1 MAACYTD
8 ASPTAPTA
16 AQARLLAK
24 KSRKCYTAQED
35 LCLLREVA
43 ATRPFGDD
51 TKWMTVIANV
61 KEAISRELTL
71 RGVKDRIDLLIGYW
85 RQQDAR
91 NLKKSGTE
99 EQYSEKEQI
108 LQDLSDYDRAINY
121 EPRIIPRSGGSVQNR
136 KRQAATDRTTS
147 VKRSVMDTRAG
158 STTLVQAAEGDCSAS
173 VAAPSQSC
181 VLGEIAKPESPAA
194 RLLLSTIGQ
203 NPPDTPPPAD
213 TAAYGEAEQ
222 PETDGREGSPSTGGL
237 QQQQHHDPAGQSH
250 QQTSGSARGPHQ
262 SSAGRQ
268 LLPVTTTGIRGLQ
281 NLGLQLLTMRE
292 ANEYELRQREI
303 QNENEKI
310 AIEKQKADNETRR
323 IALEERKLDLEER
336 KYQLEVS
343 RHERDNEKLLDSIQK
358 MFNAQRNE
366 MLEFLNGNHT

>member
-16 AQARLLAK
+16 AQARMQAK

-51 TKWMTVIANV
+51 IKWMTVIANV
-61 KEAISRELTL
+61 KQAISRELTL

-108 LQDLSDYDRAINY
+108 LQDLSDYARAINY
-121 EPRIIPRSGGSVQNR
+121 EPRIIPRSGGSVLSR
-136 KRQAATDRTTS
+136 KRQATTDRTTS

-158 STTLVQAAEGDCSAS
+158 STTLVQAAE
-173 VAAPSQSC
+173 
-181 VLGEIAKPESPAA
+181 
-194 RLLLSTIGQ
+194 
-203 NPPDTPPPAD
+203 
-213 TAAYGEAEQ
+213 
-222 PETDGREGSPSTGGL
+222 
-237 QQQQHHDPAGQSH
+237 
-250 QQTSGSARGPHQ
+250 
-262 SSAGRQ
+262 
-268 LLPVTTTGIRGLQ
+268 GIRGLQ

-303 QNENEKI
+303 QNKKEKI

-323 IALEERKLDLEER
+323 IALEERKLELEER
-336 KYQLEVS
+336 KHQLEVS